1 MVCVFR
7 RLDSDNLHSDTQ
19 VVIDD
24 AVVAVAAV
32 VAAVGVHSLAER
44 LSDFS
49 APCASWQHSRGEDDR
64 RTCRASRH
72 GQPLGFPRRLVF
84 REAFHEFRGKG
95 YSV

>member
-19 VVIDD
+19 IVIDD
-24 AVVAVAAV
+24 AVVVAVVAA

-49 APCASWQHSRGEDDR
+49 APCAS
-64 RTCRASRH
+64 
-72 GQPLGFPRRLVF
+72 
-84 REAFHEFRGKG
+84 
-95 YSV
+95 